1 MSPSASHAREEIWSA
16 LLKNQLVLCKYGKV
30 SMEDSD
36 KMVYFEFR
44 KVAKLLTEIMKE
56 AAPEIEA

>member
-1 MSPSASHAREEIWSA
+1 
-16 LLKNQLVLCKYGKV
+16 
-30 SMEDSD
+30 MEDSD